1 MAKYCESLGILTFAL
16 SLASILKAV
25 IIEPPSFTEISIS
38 PSDTLWDT
46 FKVPVLLTSSDVVI
60 ELDTNNEPVI
70 PVSPATKNFSSPIA
84 VVPVPIPTFLSL

>member
-1 MAKYCESLGILTFAL
+1 MTEPASLPSMVRAFL
-16 SLASILKAV
+16 V
-25 IIEPPSFTEISIS
+25 VPPSLTEISIS

-46 FKVPVLLTSSDVVI
+46 FKVPVLLTSSDVVM
-60 ELDTNNEPVI
+60 ELDTNKEPVI